1 MALLIY
7 LLTFMQPSVDANRF
21 NGYLILGYFVMW
33 LIVVVYIASL
43 AMRQRNLEK
52 DIELM
57 EKILQE
63 DEETA
68 VS

>member
-1 MALLIY
+1 MALIIY
-7 LLTFMQPSVDANRF
+7 LMAFMQPSVDPDRF
-21 NGYLILGYFVMW
+21 NGYLLLGYLVMW
-33 LIVVVYIASL
+33 LIVVVYIVSL

>member
-1 MALLIY
+1 MALWIY
-7 LLTFMQPSVDANRF
+7 LLTFMQPSVDPNRF
-21 NGYLILGYFVMW
+21 NSYLLLGYFVMW

-43 AMRQRNLEK
+43 AIRQRNMEK